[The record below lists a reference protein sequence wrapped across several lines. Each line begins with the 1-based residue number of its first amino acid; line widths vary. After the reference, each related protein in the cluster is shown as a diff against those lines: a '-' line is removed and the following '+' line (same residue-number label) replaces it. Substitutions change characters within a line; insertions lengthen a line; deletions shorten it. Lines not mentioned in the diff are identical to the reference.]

1 MLKYCATHSRGIALF
16 KKLFKPA
23 EERVYL
29 RLLKYVKPYWW
40 AFALGIIGSIAFSG
54 VDAYLAAF
62 QKPLMDIGFV
72 ERNKEFLR
80 TLPLIILVIFIARGG
95 ASFVSRYFISLV
107 GRNVVRDLR
116 NQMFVHLIRMPASY
130 FDLTASGQLL
140 SKIIYNVDQV
150 ASACTN
156 AVTTAVQSLALI
168 IGLLIVMLYINWRLT
183 LLYLFI
189 APIIVFVIRV
199 TGKRMRR
206 VSRKVQN
213 FLGDIT
219 HVSEEVIEGYKV
231 VKIFGG
237 EKYEVKKFED
247 YNQSN
252 RNQALKVVMTDS
264 LSTMVVLSIGALALG
279 GTIYL
284 VTTSSASTFGLTAGG
299 FIAIIAAMLSIFKPM
314 RDFTSVNNIIQQG
327 IAGAQSVFDLLDT
340 PAEIDNG
347 TLVLGKINGN
357 IEYRNVI
364 FQYKTQHEAAL
375 RGVNL
380 TAKPGQ
386 MIAIVGRS
394 GSGKSTLVSL
404 LPRFY
409 DVTQG
414 AILIDGEDIHDVTLA
429 SLRSKIAIVT
439 QHVTLFNDTIA
450 NNIAYGSLDIV
461 SREQIEDAARA
472 AYALEFI
479 EKLPKGLDTLVGE
492 NGVLLSGGQRQRIAI
507 ARAILKNAP
516 ILILDE
522 ATSALDTESERRIQQ
537 ALENL
542 MHGRTTLVIAHRLS
556 TIEHAD
562 QIVVMDKGDIVEQ
575 GSHQELLAKNG
586 MYADLYHMQF
596 APKPTYAKNA
606 TEV

>member
-1 MLKYCATHSRGIALF
+1 MF
-16 KKLFKPA
+16 KKLFKPS
-23 EERVYL
+23 EERIYL
-29 RLLKYVKPYWW
+29 RLLKYVMPYWW

-54 VDAYLAAF
+54 VDAYIAHF

-80 TLPLIILVIFIARGG
+80 SLPLIILVIFTARGI
-95 ASFVSRYFISLV
+95 ASFVAKYYISLV

-116 NQMFVHLIRMPASY
+116 NQMFVHLIRMPASFY
-130 FDLTASGQLL
+130 DLTASGQLL

-168 IGLLIVMLYINWRLT
+168 IGLFIVMLSINWRLT

-237 EKYEVKKFED
+237 ERYEIEKFKD
-247 YNQSN
+247 FNQSN

-264 LSTMVVLSIGALALG
+264 LSTMIVLCIGAMALG

-284 VTTSSASTFGLTAGG
+284 VTTASPATFGLSAGG
-299 FIAIIAAMLSIFKPM
+299 FIAIIASMLAIFKPM

-340 PAEIDNG
+340 PAEVDKG
-347 TLVLGKINGN
+347 ATVLGKIQGDL
-357 IEYRNVI
+357 EYRNVI

-375 RGVNL
+375 NNVNL
-380 TAKPGQ
+380 IAKPGQ

-414 AILIDGEDIHDVTLA
+414 EILIDGQDINSITLT
-429 SLRSKIAIVT
+429 SLRSKIGIVT

-450 NNIAYGSLDIV
+450 NNIAYGSLDTIG
-461 SREQIEDAARA
+461 REQIEEAARA
-472 AYALEFI
+472 AYAMEFI

-522 ATSALDTESERRIQQ
+522 ATSALDTESERKIQQ

-562 QIVVMDKGDIVEQ
+562 QIVLMDQ
-575 GSHQELLAKNG
+575 GSILEVGTHRELLAKKG
-586 MYADLYHMQF
+586 SYADLYNLQF
-596 APKPTYAKNA
+596 APKPTFNQNA
-606 TEV
+606 TEA